1 MRCAWFEVSSVSQ
14 KGLEALVIDN
24 GFSVLKRRSL
34 MMIGSSDSS
43 YTEYLLHETIIFK
56 CLVGPA
62 GLEPATNGL

>member
-1 MRCAWFEVSSVSQ
+1 M
-14 KGLEALVIDN
+14 
-24 GFSVLKRRSL
+24 

-43 YTEYLLHETIIFK
+43 YTDYLLYETIIFK

>member
-14 KGLEALVIDN
+14 KVLEARVIDN

-43 YTEYLLHETIIFK
+43 YTEYLLHETIII
-56 CLVGPA
+56 
-62 GLEPATNGL
+62 